1 MSCLA
6 VPGASETAE
15 LNSLLRSSMMIR
27 RLKADVLA
35 QLPPKRRTQ
44 VGSSPQFPFLCLD
57 QGDPGYKL
65 ISHCLE

>member
-44 VGSSPQFPFLCLD
+44 VGSSPQSLSL
-57 QGDPGYKL
+57 PGPGGSW
-65 ISHCLE
+65 I